1 MYWIQIGL
9 LADNE
14 HLMRFR
20 SNVFI
25 FFNDRKPN
33 GKRVIIRVQFISNLC
48 NSENQFKWQ
57 TQIVECLLRLD
68 DDPETLEMMQKK
80 ERKSEKSAGNLKTL
94 FA

>member
-1 MYWIQIGL
+1 MTT
-9 LADNE
+9 
-14 HLMRFR
+14 
-20 SNVFI
+20 
-25 FFNDRKPN
+25 
-33 GKRVIIRVQFISNLC
+33 
-48 NSENQFKWQ
+48 